1 MNSAERVMACIQGT
15 PKDRPALFLLL
26 SLYGAKLTGCK
37 LDQYYS
43 DSSEYLKG
51 QERIIETFQPDILTS
66 PFSVAKEILAFG
78 GTVRHYNNQPPNI
91 IRAPIA
97 PNENLNQIRWPDIDA
112 NIHLIY
118 IRESLRKL
126 SESYGKEIPIV
137 APWIGPFELAT
148 CLLGLERFMEMLLFD
163 PTAAEDFLEKTSEF
177 TVNWGNTLL
186 KEGANFLV
194 HTATM
199 CNTAVVTE
207 AIASTKIA
215 PILARTYS
223 KIQGGILLHHGGG
236 RIQPLLNIYKN
247 LPNLGGFAIDYQDD
261 LLASRK
267 ILGQNTLMMGNVEGP
282 TLVYKNPEEIERMG
296 NGMLEKMS
304 EDQHYILATTS
315 ADIAYD
321 TEPEQIKALMRSVIN
336 F

>member
-15 PKDRPALFLLL
+15 SKDRPALFLLL

-43 DSSEYLKG
+43 DASEYLKG
-51 QERIIETFQPDILTS
+51 QERVIEKFQPDILTS

-78 GTVRHYNNQPPNI
+78 GTVRYYDDQPPNI
-91 IRAPIA
+91 IRAPIT
-97 PNENLNQIRWPDIDA
+97 PNENLNQIRWPDIDT
-112 NIHLIY
+112 NSHLIY
-118 IRESLRKL
+118 FRESLRKL

-137 APWIGPFELAT
+137 APWIGPFELGT
-148 CLLGLERFMEMLLFD
+148 CLFGLERFMEMLLYD
-163 PTAAEDFLEKTSEF
+163 PTATEVFLEKSSEF
-177 TVNWGNTLL
+177 TVNWGNALL

-199 CNTAVVTE
+199 CNTAIVTE
-207 AIASTKIA
+207 AMASKTIA
-215 PILARTYS
+215 PILAKTYS
-223 KIQGGILLHHGGG
+223 KIQGGILFHHGGG

-247 LPNLGGFAIDYQDD
+247 LPNLSGFAIDHEDD

-267 ILGQNTLMMGNVEGP
+267 ILGENTLLMGNIDGP
-282 TLVYKNPEEIERMG
+282 TLVYKTPEEIERMG
-296 NGMLEKMS
+296 NSMLEKMS
-304 EDQHYILATTS
+304 AYQHYILATTS
-315 ADIAYD
+315 ADIAYE
-321 TEPEQIKALMRSVIN
+321 TEPEQIKALIRSVKN